1 VPRSKN
7 KVSGD
12 IEWYL
17 ISIDRLKQIGLVIF
31 LILLGF
37 GIWWFWTSREHN
49 PRAMA
54 ESAIAE
60 ARRALNE
67 LAGAKDFNQHRN
79 DFDSAQ
85 RKLDAANTLLGQA
98 KFADAQTAAVESQ
111 TISRAARNGGGG
123 NLDTDAQFITV
134 EGDVS
139 FQRASTADWKHAEDR
154 GGLFNG
160 DWVKTSDNASAQL
173 MFSNGS
179 LYTIGP
185 NALLEIYSTFNP
197 TSAKKENSVQV
208 QTGPIEVATTENSST
223 VRTPGTQVVV
233 DSASQTQIGV
243 DPQKTTSVTATKG
256 SASVAPAAGGE
267 GVKLASGEKVSATP
281 DGTLSAVKKL
291 LAPPLIT
298 GPADNQ
304 VFPIS
309 PDSRVS
315 FAWNPQVGAA
325 GYLLQVSRSQIFTTQ
340 EVNSRRTKPGATA
353 KLTDDGVFYWRVASI
368 SADGSVGPFSPT
380 RRFRASGTGTN
391 VTPGAASQDAPP
403 PNLTLVRPF
412 RVSNEFY
419 IIEGTTDPGST
430 VFISDEEVEVESNGH
445 FKKLVSFNKIG
456 RNIVVIQAVNA
467 AGKPTIKNQEV
478 LVESD

>member
-31 LILLGF
+31 LILLGL
-37 GIWWFWTSREHN
+37 GVWWFWSSREHN

-60 ARRALNE
+60 ARRALND
-67 LAGAKDFNQHRN
+67 LAAAKDFNQHRN

-85 RKLDAANTLLGQA
+85 RKLDTANTLLGQA
-98 KFADAQTAAVESQ
+98 KFGDAQTAAIESQ
-111 TISRAARNGGGG
+111 TISRAARNGGVG
-123 NLDTDAQFITV
+123 LDTDAQFITV

-179 LYTIGP
+179 LYTVGP

-197 TSAKKENSVQV
+197 LSAKKENSVQV

-233 DSASQTQIGV
+233 DSASQTQIDV
-243 DPQKTTSVTATKG
+243 DPQKSTSVITTKG

-267 GVKLASGEKVSATP
+267 AVKLASGEKISASP
-281 DGTLSAVKKL
+281 DGTLSPVKKL
-291 LAPPLIT
+291 LASPTIT

-304 VFPIS
+304 VFQIS
-309 PDSRVS
+309 PDSRVI
-315 FAWNPQVGAA
+315 FAWDPQAGAT

-391 VTPGAASQDAPP
+391 VTPGAANQEAPP
-403 PNLTLVRPF
+403 PNLTLIRPF
-412 RVSNEFY
+412 PVSNEFY

-430 VFISDEEVEVESNGH
+430 VFIAGEEVEVESNGH
-445 FKKLVSFNKIG
+445 FKKLVSFNKPG

-478 LVESD
+478 LVENE